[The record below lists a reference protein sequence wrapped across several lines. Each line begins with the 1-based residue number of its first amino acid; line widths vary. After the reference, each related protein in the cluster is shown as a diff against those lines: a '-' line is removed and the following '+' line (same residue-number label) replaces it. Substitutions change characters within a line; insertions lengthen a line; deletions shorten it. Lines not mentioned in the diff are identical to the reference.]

1 IHHAIHK
8 HNPLRKPPKIV
19 AHRETN
25 DLLVLRYQS
34 HRKMC
39 HVVKGVIRG
48 LGERYG
54 ESFYIEETQCMHDG
68 ANECILNVFRVH

>member
-1 IHHAIHK
+1 MSLIIGKKRRRPSIHGRPWTLLAIT
-8 HNPLRKPPKIV
+8 V
-19 AHRETN
+19 QT
-25 DLLVLRYQS
+25 VTVMW
-34 HRKMC
+34 KMC

-54 ESFYIEETQCMHDG
+54 ESFHIEETQCMHDG